1 MAPKLD
7 VPETLNDD
15 APVIAASKS
24 TFPVIPI
31 APRALVPPTIPANWV
46 VPDPVLIVKFLA
58 VEFEELIVLEKVILE
73 LVVVKVLATDK
84 VVAPV

>member
-24 TFPVIPI
+24 IFPVIPI
-31 APRALVPPTIPANWV
+31 APKAFVPPIIPANCV

-73 LVVVKVLATDK
+73 LVVVKVLAADS